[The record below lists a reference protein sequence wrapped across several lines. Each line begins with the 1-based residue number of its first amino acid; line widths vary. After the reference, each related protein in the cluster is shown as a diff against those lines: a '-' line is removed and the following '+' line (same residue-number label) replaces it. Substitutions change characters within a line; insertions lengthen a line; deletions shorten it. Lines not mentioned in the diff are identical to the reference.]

1 MAELPDEIHERI
13 AHLSNEGNSLAERSD
28 FNGALERFRSAWDL
42 LPEPRDEWDAALWLL
57 TSIGDMHFQLRQYPE
72 ARQSLMAAMKSADG
86 APGNPFLRLRLGQVM
101 YELGEKQEASSWLA
115 GAYVMEGASL
125 FDGDD
130 PKYLAFVKPQLRP
143 PPGGWPDEHRKP
155 WWRFW

>member
-1 MAELPDEIHERI
+1 TPPNKALKRTKRPRGARIVRTVAPRAHSRTGALCRLTRCSADREGAGAMAELPDEIHERI
-13 AHLSNEGNSLAERSD
+13 AHLSNEGNSLAERSA

-86 APGNPFLRLRLGQVM
+86 APGNPFLRLRLGQAM
-101 YELGEKQEASSWLA
+101 YELGEKQEPS
-115 GAYVMEGASL
+115 
-125 FDGDD
+125 
-130 PKYLAFVKPQLRP
+130 
-143 PPGGWPDEHRKP
+143 
-155 WWRFW
+155 